1 MGILNL
7 TITLL
12 DLEDKMKNI
21 LQIILITFFTFTISS
36 CAKKDDSKTATAIPA
51 TGTGTTA
58 SGTLTHP
65 SGQEFTGTYNMSWYG
80 AEPSGGCIDNSTA
93 LASAAVATGTV
104 AFKKQFIVTSS
115 TKFTNSMQWYSD
127 ATCSTLIG
135 YFNLGYIGVEFD
147 SSVATSLTAGSSPTK
162 PTSAVKM
169 KYVLEGTGIM
179 GNTDGT
185 LAYFTALGLT
195 LESGVEKIIE
205 ESSLTTY
212 YTLMNSGTQSGS
224 DSAYLFVAN
233 QSSSSYPSD
242 WSSNDTV
249 YWK

>member
-58 SGTLTHP
+58 SGTIATD
-65 SGQEFTGTYNMSWYG
+65 FTGTYNMSWSG

-93 LASAAVATGTV
+93 LTLMSVPTGTV
-104 AFKKQFIVTSS
+104 AFKSQVIITSS
-115 TKFTNSMQWYSD
+115 TKYTHSMQWYSD
-127 ATCSTLIG
+127 TTCSTITG
-135 YFNLGYIGVEFD
+135 YFNKGYMGVTLGGA
-147 SSVATSLTAGSSPTK
+147 ATGLTAGSNPTK
-162 PTSAVKM
+162 PTSALQM
-169 KYVLEGTGIM
+169 NYTEEGYGLM
-179 GNTDGT
+179 ANTDGT
-185 LAYFTALGLT
+185 IAYFANMGLT
-195 LESGVEKIIE
+195 LTSGAELLIE
-205 ESSLTTY
+205 EESPTTY
-212 YTLMNSGTQSGS
+212 YTLITHGTQSGS
-224 DSAYLFVAN
+224 DSTYLFFAN
-233 QSSSSYPSD
+233 SGSSYPSD
-242 WSSNDTV
+242 WSSSDSV